1 MILLFLL
8 TAFTLAA
15 GSALAERPKV
25 GDPAPD
31 FELEQL
37 DGGLVTLSAFRGQV
51 VLLNFFGY
59 D

>member
-1 MILLFLL
+1 MILLLVIA
-8 TAFTLAA
+8 AFTLAPGSGLA
-15 GSALAERPKV
+15 GPPKV
-25 GDPAPD
+25 GESAPD

-37 DGGLVTLSAFRGQV
+37 NGGLVTLSEFRGKV

>member
-1 MILLFLL
+1 MILRFFL

-15 GSALAERPKV
+15 GTALAERPKV

-37 DGGLVTLSAFRGQV
+37 NGGLVTLSELRGQV
-51 VLLNFFGY
+51 VLLNFFG
-59 D
+59 